1 MLKEYGEWKRCSVAT
16 LLPAAAALLLFCTSA
31 AGKEPGA
38 GQDQG
43 IAAPLRLA
51 LSLQTLPS
59 RSSTAA
65 AGSTA
70 AAEPAGRPAPGELA
84 AAGVLSRSEHSVAN
98 APHSAPSPQAML
110 NGAASP
116 PARWEIA
123 PSDGTI
129 HATLAR
135 WAASAGWQLVWELQ
149 VDYPIESRAT
159 LQGSFEDAVATVARS
174 LQETS
179 APARAIFYS
188 GNQVLR
194 IVAKGEK

>member
-1 MLKEYGEWKRCSVAT
+1 
-16 LLPAAAALLLFCTSA
+16 
-31 AGKEPGA
+31 
-38 GQDQG
+38 
-43 IAAPLRLA
+43 
-51 LSLQTLPS
+51 
-59 RSSTAA
+59 
-65 AGSTA
+65 
-70 AAEPAGRPAPGELA
+70 
-84 AAGVLSRSEHSVAN
+84 
-98 APHSAPSPQAML
+98 ML